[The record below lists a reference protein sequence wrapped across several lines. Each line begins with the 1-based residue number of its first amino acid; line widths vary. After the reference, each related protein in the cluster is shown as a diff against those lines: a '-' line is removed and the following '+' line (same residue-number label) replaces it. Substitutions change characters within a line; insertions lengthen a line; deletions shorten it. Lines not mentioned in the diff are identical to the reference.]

1 MFVGQHEHSLDAKGR
16 VVLPVSF
23 RSAVV
28 DRGYVTNLGSCIGL
42 WDEEGFRTIT
52 EELKKL
58 LVERTLSQDDFRKMM
73 RETRQVNL
81 DAAGRITMPRELLD
95 ELGFDKEV
103 IITGRLD
110 RVEIWPKALF
120 EEKSV
125 DAESNAKLAD
135 TIDHLGL

>member
-16 VVLPVSF
+16 VVLPASF

-42 WDEEGFRTIT
+42 WDESGFRAIT

-58 LVERTLSQDDFRKMM
+58 LAERTLSQDDFRKMM
-73 RETRQVNL
+73 RDTRQVNL

-95 ELGFDKEV
+95 ELGFEKEV
-103 IITGRLD
+103 VITGRLD
-110 RVEIWPKALF
+110 RVEIWPKATF
-120 EEKSV
+120 EQKNV